1 MAMSM
6 NSLGLVWGVGPAA
19 SGTRAV
25 DVSRCRETPCRLRQ
39 RFASGY
45 RPSEYPSLQIR
56 PRALPAAVSKQTL
69 YKEFTDKA
77 SLFRELVLDIG
88 FPDVAASYWEG
99 GFERAIKTLAD
110 HFRGLAAA
118 GRLAALDPEIAAQ
131 HFAGLLLWIP
141 TRGRPP
147 SGAPTAP
154 PARSAPP
161 QRTGSATPGRQLS

>member
-1 MAMSM
+1 M
-6 NSLGLVWGVGPAA
+6 
-19 SGTRAV
+19 
-25 DVSRCRETPCRLRQ
+25 
-39 RFASGY
+39 
-45 RPSEYPSLQIR
+45 
-56 PRALPAAVSKQTL
+56 SKQTL

-88 FPDVAASYWEG
+88 NQVDASLFELPEPDTIEDVDAWIETLALRWALTIMAPTVQRIRRLVIAEAPRFPDGAASYWEG

-141 TRGRPP
+141 SNRTTFSAHPDVVTDKELRDYARA
-147 SGAPTAP
+147 GAAAFRRAYAP
-154 PARSAPP
+154 AGPLGAS
-161 QRTGSATPGRQLS
+161 